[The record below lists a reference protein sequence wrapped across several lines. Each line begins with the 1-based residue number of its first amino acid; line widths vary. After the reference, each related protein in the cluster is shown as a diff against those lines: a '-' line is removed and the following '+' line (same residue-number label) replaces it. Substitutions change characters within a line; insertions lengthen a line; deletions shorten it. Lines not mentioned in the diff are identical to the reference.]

1 VTTPKPPDAELEALV
16 LQAQAGDEQA
26 FGRLAE
32 RCRDR
37 IYRWALVRTGDADEA
52 DDVTQSVLVHLS
64 THLDRYNG
72 RSRFTTWLYRVTANT
87 AGGWFRRAAARR
99 RADEASHAR
108 ADRAAGSATDPL
120 DRIHAG
126 DMATAV
132 RHFFAHLPARQ
143 REVFDL
149 ADLQG
154 YTPAEIGAMLRM
166 NPVTVR
172 VHLLRARRTVRHRML
187 ERFPDLEEG
196 SA

>member
-16 LQAQAGDEQA
+16 LHAQAGDEQA
-26 FGRLAE
+26 FGRLAA

-37 IYRWALVRTGDADEA
+37 IYRWALVRTGDPDEA
-52 DDVTQSVLVHLS
+52 DDVTQSVLVRLS
-64 THLDRYNG
+64 THLGRYDR
-72 RSRFTTWLYRVTANT
+72 RSRFTTWLYRVTAN
-87 AGGWFRRAAARR
+87 AVGGRFRRAAARR

-108 ADRAAGSATDPL
+108 ASTVDGPTDPL

-126 DMATAV
+126 DMAAAV
-132 RHFFAHLPARQ
+132 RHFFTDLPTRQ

-154 YTPAEIGAMLRM
+154 YTPAEIADMLRM

-172 VHLLRARRTVRHRML
+172 AHLLRARRALRRRLL
-187 ERFPDLEEG
+187 EQFPALAEEHP
-196 SA
+196 